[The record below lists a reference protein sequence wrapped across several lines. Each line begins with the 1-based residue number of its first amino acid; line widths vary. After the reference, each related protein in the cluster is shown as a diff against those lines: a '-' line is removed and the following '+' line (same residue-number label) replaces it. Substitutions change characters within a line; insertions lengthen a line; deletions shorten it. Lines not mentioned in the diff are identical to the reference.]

1 MKIWKR
7 LLFWTLFTLL
17 IVLISS
23 DLIIRFSTKNQLYS
37 DLEKIPKTKYGL
49 LLGTSKNL
57 SSGKSNAYFEERIK
71 AAAALWKAQ
80 KVEFIIASGN
90 NTASFYNE
98 TQDMKK
104 ALIKRGVDSSK
115 IIKDDF
121 GIRTFDSVYRTKE
134 VLKTKDFMIISQ
146 KFHNQRAVFITN
158 HLNLK
163 VNAFNAKDVSLK
175 MGLKTQIR
183 ERFARVKVF
192 LDLLFH
198 KKPRHLQASFTMP

>member
-1 MKIWKR
+1 
-7 LLFWTLFTLL
+7 
-17 IVLISS
+17 
-23 DLIIRFSTKNQLYS
+23 
-37 DLEKIPKTKYGL
+37 
-49 LLGTSKNL
+49 
-57 SSGKSNAYFEERIK
+57 
-71 AAAALWKAQ
+71 
-80 KVEFIIASGN
+80 
-90 NTASFYNE
+90 
-98 TQDMKK
+98 MKK